1 MIAGGSN
8 TIKEAQS
15 RIYNGEKAKEGQFPF
30 QVNLQILNFDPFASL
45 GCGGTLLD
53 MRWVLTASHCVI
65 RTRTN
70 DQVVLY
76 NQITIYAGV
85 VNIDSS
91 QNRQRALVRTTPRDP
106 GVNIFLPTTD
116 WTDKTLA
123 YGKYQQS

>member
-1 MIAGGSN
+1 M
-8 TIKEAQS
+8 
-15 RIYNGEKAKEGQFPF
+15 
-30 QVNLQILNFDPFASL
+30 LNVEPFASR
-45 GCGGTLLD
+45 GCGGTLLA

-76 NQITIYAGV
+76 FQITIYAGV
-85 VNIDSS
+85 VDIDSS

-106 GVNIFLPTTD
+106 GVNIFLPTND